1 MVWVNLFISIFLP
14 WSAGYFLILFLFRDR
29 PLPILPSIAF
39 AYGLGMGIL
48 TQWMLVLGVCGIK
61 YNLVSIGI
69 PLATFTLVSSL
80 FFLRNKHKSVT
91 PKINST
97 PKTEKLDFVSICL
110 LLYIAYY
117 VYYVFWR
124 ALNVPTHNWDAI
136 ATIAFKAKV
145 FFYERSLAQ
154 LQNLP
159 HSSYPLHVPFVQTW
173 IALNL
178 GEWNDQLI
186 KVIFPFTFLSYLI
199 THYYFLKVYTNRRW
213 ALAGVALVIS
223 SNLFTFHATI
233 GYQDFSMLYYNCTTI
248 MLLILWNTKRHNA
261 FLVLASLFAGF
272 ATFVKLEGTGYLILL
287 LLIVIFDLAKINFYS
302 LKQKGYVFLKFVL
315 PSGTICLFYHICK
328 FFLIYQFST
337 KNCNMR
343 YDFDWTHLAINI
355 TWDMVNRIPIII
367 GEFIKNFY
375 LTGNWHFIWLLLV
388 ISLVNFRKCKSSSE
402 IRTLLISLLIFLL
415 ANFSLFLF
423 TQHYVWIAKSD
434 CLLSRSLLHFFPLS
448 TLLIILLNFPGKR
461 KNKEIIS

>member
-29 PLPILPSIAF
+29 PLPVLPSIAL

-48 TQWMLVLGVCGIK
+48 TQWMLVIGACGIK
-61 YNLVSIGI
+61 YTLTSIGM
-69 PLATFTLVSSL
+69 PLAVLALVSSFHL
-80 FFLRNKHKSVT
+80 HFLRNKHKSVT

-97 PKTEKLDFVSICL
+97 PKIEKFDFVSVCL

-117 VYYVFWR
+117 VFYVFWR
-124 ALNVPTHNWDAI
+124 ALNVPISYWDAI

-233 GYQDFSMLYYNCTTI
+233 GYRDFSMLYYNCTTI
-248 MLLILWNTKRHNA
+248 MLLILWNTKRYNA
-261 FLVLASLFAGF
+261 FLILASLFAGF
-272 ATFVKLEGTGYLILL
+272 ATFVKLEGSAYLIVYSI
-287 LLIVIFDLAKINFYS
+287 LLIITFCHQKCYS
-302 LKQKGYVFLKFVL
+302 YREKLNKFWRFII
-315 PSGTICLFYHICK
+315 PSYGICVFYHIYKK
-328 FFLIYQFST
+328 FLQ
-337 KNCNMR
+337 
-343 YDFDWTHLAINI
+343 
-355 TWDMVNRIPIII
+355 
-367 GEFIKNFY
+367 
-375 LTGNWHFIWLLLV
+375 
-388 ISLVNFRKCKSSSE
+388 
-402 IRTLLISLLIFLL
+402 
-415 ANFSLFLF
+415 
-423 TQHYVWIAKSD
+423 
-434 CLLSRSLLHFFPLS
+434 
-448 TLLIILLNFPGKR
+448 
-461 KNKEIIS
+461 